1 MTPATARDL
10 RELRRVWDERR
21 RALAVILSRIDPTGM
36 TRPARDPDER
46 AWIEERGGSPFR
58 EDESCAAAA
67 RAYYDRKYRR

>member
-1 MTPATARDL
+1 
-10 RELRRVWDERR
+10 
-21 RALAVILSRIDPTGM
+21 M